1 MRVRWALD
9 IEGHMKRLILTC
21 VKTIDGMSRWT
32 EHIGRYLILPMIG
45 VVCYEVVVRR
55 FFNAPTTWAMDIL
68 GMLFGVFI
76 IWSGGPSVL
85 ARSQVCMDALY
96 NMWKP
101 RTKAIVNSITYTLSM
116 SFCIVLAWQ
125 ASKYAIQSW
134 QTKELA
140 NTILSQPL
148 YHWRV
153 FLAAGTWLLFLQV
166 SSELLKN
173 YWHAFTGEALLP
185 EAASKGVEL

>member
-1 MRVRWALD
+1 
-9 IEGHMKRLILTC
+9 
-21 VKTIDGMSRWT
+21 MSAR
-32 EHIGRYLILPMIG
+32 P
-45 VVCYEVVVRR
+45 
-55 FFNAPTTWAMDIL
+55 
-68 GMLFGVFI
+68 
-76 IWSGGPSVL
+76 WSGAPSVL
-85 ARSQVCMDALY
+85 AKSQVCMDAVY

-101 RTKAIVNSITYTLSM
+101 RTKAIVNSFTYTLAM
-116 SFCIVLAWQ
+116 SFCTVLAWQ

>member
-1 MRVRWALD
+1 
-9 IEGHMKRLILTC
+9 MKQFILVC
-21 VKTIDGMSRWT
+21 VKTIDAMSRWT
-32 EHIGRYLILPMIG
+32 ENIGRYLILPMIG

-85 ARSQVCMDALY
+85 AKSQVCMDAVY

-101 RTKAIVNSITYTLSM
+101 RTKAIVNSFTYTLAM
-116 SFCIVLAWQ
+116 SFCTVLAWQ
-125 ASKYAIQSW
+125 ATKYAIQSW

-148 YHWRV
+148 YHWRI
-153 FLAAGTWLLFLQV
+153 FLAAGTWLLFLQMT
-166 SSELLKN
+166 SELLKN
-173 YWHAFTGEALLP
+173 YWHAATGEALLP
-185 EAASKGVEL
+185 ESTEEEAR

>member
-1 MRVRWALD
+1 
-9 IEGHMKRLILTC
+9 MKQFILRC
-21 VKTIDGMSRWT
+21 VKIIDTMSTWT
-32 EHIGRYLILPMIG
+32 ERIGRYLVLPMIG

-85 ARSQVCMDALY
+85 AKSQVCMDALY
-96 NMWKP
+96 NMWRP
-101 RTKAIVNSITYTLSM
+101 RTQAIVNSFTYSLSM
-116 SFCIVLAWQ
+116 SFCVVLAWQ
-125 ASKYAIQSW
+125 ASKYAIQSC

-153 FLAAGTWLLFLQV
+153 FLAAGTWLLFLQML
-166 SSELLKN
+166 SELLKN
-173 YWHAFTGEALLP
+173 YWHAITGEALLP
-185 EAASKGVEL
+185 GDKEVEK